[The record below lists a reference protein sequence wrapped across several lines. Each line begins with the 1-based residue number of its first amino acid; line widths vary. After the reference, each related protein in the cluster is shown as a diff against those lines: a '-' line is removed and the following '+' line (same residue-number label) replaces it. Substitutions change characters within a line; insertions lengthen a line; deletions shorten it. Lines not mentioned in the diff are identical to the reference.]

1 MYILISII
9 LFDKITS
16 LDLHTFQQN
25 LYLNFVH
32 WEQYFPP
39 LDLYRWKS
47 KELKKKQ
54 QIITYAAILLSLSSI
69 KLGWDQSLIICY
81 NIW

>member
-1 MYILISII
+1 MSII
-9 LFDKITS
+9 LYDEISS

-32 WEQYFPP
+32 WEQYFPL

-54 QIITYAAILLSLSSI
+54 QILTYAVIFLRLSSI
-69 KLGWDQSLIICY
+69 ID
-81 NIW
+81 